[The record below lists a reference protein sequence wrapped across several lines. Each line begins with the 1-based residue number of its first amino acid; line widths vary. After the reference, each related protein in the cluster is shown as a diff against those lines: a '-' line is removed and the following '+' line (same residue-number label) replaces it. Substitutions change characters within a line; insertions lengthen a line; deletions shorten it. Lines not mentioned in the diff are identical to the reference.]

1 MSKRDWKLIRNKRDI
16 KYIGNRCSYLP
27 ICLRSRFTY
36 VVSVFLN
43 FPPFLVFWCI
53 RYIGNIEIEKQ
64 TFSFYSFEHI
74 FCRNMQKCVLKILI
88 LDTRRKN
95 KWFNWKWPVLFDGR
109 NWFWPARLR
118 CTWQSANEWR
128 WVGGSQF
135 SIRRKVVDRFLK
147 SQSRS
152 SSRPEVAMEYSSSK
166 RYLCNQLE
174 QSVNK
179 ILIFQ
184 FSLSF
189 VIDNFLMIE
198 M

>member
-1 MSKRDWKLIRNKRDI
+1 MKKK
-16 KYIGNRCSYLP
+16 
-27 ICLRSRFTY
+27 
-36 VVSVFLN
+36 
-43 FPPFLVFWCI
+43 PPF
-53 RYIGNIEIEKQ
+53 
-64 TFSFYSFEHI
+64 FYFFEHI
-74 FCRNMQKCVLKILI
+74 LYRNMQKCVLKILI
-88 LDTRRKN
+88 LDTRRNN

-128 WVGGSQF
+128 WVGGSQS

-152 SSRPEVAMEYSSSK
+152 SSRPAVAMEYSSRK
-166 RYLCNQLE
+166 RYLCNLLE
-174 QSVNK
+174 RSVNK